1 MQGDSPDGEPLRSSF
16 GTIQPLIQGR
26 IISFSSAAGPV
37 RKIHKFHHNVPGALS
52 WGWGGTNLF
61 QVVLSSFQSQT
72 HKCFEYQWWNNT
84 LLEIPPKIHKRYTAP
99 DIWEIW
105 KPPLSWPPS
114 PSRCND
120 HPHGFPGSGCVEY
133 QPESPAHSD
142 PRLPQQ
148 RLWFFAEGR
157 GLGKPGLW
165 MCYPQRKALLLTGKW
180 DFFFCLTLNN
190 RGRVG
195 YYLIHNGSMHLLR
208 TMGWHSWKI
217 KWNFNV
223 CKIIDNVTF
232 ASGLARA
239 FIHSLQLRCHCCV

>member
-16 GTIQPLIQGR
+16 GTVQPLIQGR

-120 HPHGFPGSGCVEY
+120 HPHGFPGSGCVECAGV
-133 QPESPAHSD
+133 SSTFRPAFAPAKTLILRWGSRSGEAGLVD
-142 PRLPQQ
+142 VLPSE
-148 RLWFFAEGR
+148 EGIIAN
-157 GLGKPGLW
+157 
-165 MCYPQRKALLLTGKW
+165 RKMG
-180 DFFFCLTLNN
+180 FFFL
-190 RGRVG
+190 
-195 YYLIHNGSMHLLR
+195 
-208 TMGWHSWKI
+208 
-217 KWNFNV
+217 FNLEQPR
-223 CKIIDNVTF
+223 K
-232 ASGLARA
+232 SGLL
-239 FIHSLQLRCHCCV
+239 FDT